1 MATDVEIAAMRRAIA
16 LAGLGLGTTS
26 PNPPV
31 GCVILDRSSRIAGEG
46 YHQRKGEAHA
56 ETHALAAAGDAAAG
70 GTAVVTLE
78 PCNHHGRTPPCRQ
91 ALLDAK
97 VVRVV
102 IAVID
107 PTSRGAGGAA
117 VLQSA
122 GVDVEVGALAAEAR
136 LVLGTWLTA
145 QQAEHPV
152 ITWAH
157 RIGAAGPTALPA
169 AVSAAEAI
177 RTAADLILDRSG
189 IREAVP
195 GAHGPGM
202 IDPGAGHPYRDD
214 PADLAAALYRGGARS
229 LLLNGNNTLA
239 APFLAAGLIERL
251 VTHIDA
257 VDTTHHPDSALLW
270 PLLPPGFVL
279 TAISRSDSGVRAEA
293 TCGDR

>member
-1 MATDVEIAAMRRAIA
+1 MATDVESAAMRRAIA

-31 GCVILDRSSRIAGEG
+31 GCVILDHSGRIAGEG

-56 ETHALAAAGDAAAG
+56 ETHALTAASDAAAG

-97 VVRVV
+97 VARVV
-102 IAVID
+102 IALID

-122 GVDVEVGALAAEAR
+122 GIDVEVGVLATEAR

-145 QQAEHPV
+145 QETRRPV
-152 ITWAH
+152 ITWAY
-157 RIGAAGPTALPA
+157 RIGVAGPTALPA
-169 AVSAAEAI
+169 AGSVTEAI
-177 RTAADLILDRSG
+177 RTAADVIFDQSG
-189 IREAVP
+189 IRETAP

-202 IDPGAGHPYRDD
+202 IDPSPGHPYRDN
-214 PADLAAALYRGGARS
+214 PTDLATALYQHGVRS
-229 LLLNGNNTLA
+229 LLLNGDHTLA

-251 VTHIDA
+251 VVHIDEM
-257 VDTTHHPDSALLW
+257 DTTHHPDPALPW
-270 PLLPPGFVL
+270 PVLPPGFVL
-279 TAISRSDSGVRAEA
+279 TMVSRSDSGVRAEA
-293 TCGDR
+293 THNDL